1 MRSDVY
7 NRKNCATKRCELDFL
22 QKKIKLKKL
31 FLIFFVEFLSR
42 ENMVE
47 VELPPEINMV
57 EMNEKK
63 LYGLKDYE
71 SLERV
76 SKMKNLKIVN
86 CEM

>member
-1 MRSDVY
+1 
-7 NRKNCATKRCELDFL
+7 
-22 QKKIKLKKL
+22 
-31 FLIFFVEFLSR
+31 
-42 ENMVE
+42 MVE

>member
-1 MRSDVY
+1 MFTIE
-7 NRKNCATKRCELDFL
+7 KNYATKRCELDSRRKKSNK
-22 QKKIKLKKL
+22 KKI
-31 FLIFFVEFLSR
+31 ISNFFVESLSR
-42 ENMVE
+42 EIMVE

-76 SKMKNLKIVN
+76 SKMKKLKN
-86 CEM
+86 S